1 MEVARKMKNNDTFK
15 KYVVPVIVLV
25 AICFV
30 ISAALALTYGVADP
44 IIKRNTKAEAD
55 KARKELLAKADTFD
69 KYEGKLLATS
79 DGKVTVKEA
88 YIAKNGEGMV
98 FTVETKSFGGG
109 LIEMIGIDKNGEI
122 TGVVIQDHKDTP
134 GVGTKAFTADHLK
147 QYKGVKELKDT
158 SAKKDPTINH
168 ITGASVS
175 SNAVH
180 YGVYEALLQYKE
192 IGGAK

>member
-1 MEVARKMKNNDTFK
+1 MKNNDTFK
-15 KYVVPVIVLV
+15 KYIVPVIVLV
-25 AICFV
+25 VICFV
-30 ISAALALTYGVADP
+30 ISAALAATFAVADP
-44 IIKRNTKAEAD
+44 IIKRNTKAEA
-55 KARKELLAKADTFD
+55 ELLAKADTFD
-69 KYEGKLLATS
+69 KYEGKLLSTS

-109 LIEMIGIDKNGEI
+109 LIEMIGVNKNGEI

-147 QYKGVKELKDT
+147 QYKGLKELKDIT
-158 SAKKDPTINH
+158 AKKDPSVNH

-180 YGVYEALLQYKE
+180 YGIYEALLQYKE

>member
-1 MEVARKMKNNDTFK
+1 MKNNDTFK
-15 KYVVPVIVLV
+15 KYIIPVIVLV

-55 KARKELLAKADTFD
+55 AARKELLTKADGFD
-69 KYEGKLLATS
+69 QYKGKLIATS
-79 DGKVTVKEA
+79 DGKVTVNDV

-98 FTVETKSFGGG
+98 MTVGTKSFGGT
-109 LIEMIGIDKNGEI
+109 LIEMIGIDKNGKI
-122 TGVVIQDHKDTP
+122 TGVKIQDHKDTP
-134 GVGTKAFTADHLK
+134 GVGTKVFTPEHLK
-147 QYKGVKELKDT
+147 QYKGVKELKDI

-180 YGVYEALLQYKE
+180 YGVFEALLQYKE

>member
-1 MEVARKMKNNDTFK
+1 MKNNDTFK

-25 AICFV
+25 AIGFV
-30 ISAALALTYGVADP
+30 ISAALALTFGVADP

-55 KARKELLAKADTFD
+55 AARKELLTKADGFD
-69 KYEGKLLATS
+69 QYKGKLIATS
-79 DGKVTVKEA
+79 DGKVTVNDV

-98 FTVETKSFGGG
+98 MTVGTKSFGGT
-109 LIEMIGIDKNGEI
+109 LIEMIGIDKNGKI
-122 TGVVIQDHKDTP
+122 TGVKIQDHKDTP
-134 GVGTKAFTADHLK
+134 GVGTKVFTPEHLK
-147 QYKGVKELKDT
+147 QYKGVKELKDI

-180 YGVYEALLQYKE
+180 YGVFEALLQYKE